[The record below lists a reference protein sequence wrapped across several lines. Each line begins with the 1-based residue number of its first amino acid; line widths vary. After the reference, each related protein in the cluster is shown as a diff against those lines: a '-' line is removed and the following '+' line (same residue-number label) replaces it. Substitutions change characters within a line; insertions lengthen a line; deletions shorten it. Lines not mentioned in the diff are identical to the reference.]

1 MTQAVSLDDG
11 DRDPTAWLISGSLI
25 TALVGV
31 PLFLLVPELD
41 TAVSRIFYDHDDGFI
56 GKAAAVEFLR
66 NGFKGLYI
74 FACVAAISGC
84 AYCLHTRQGIFGL
97 KAAHFLFMA
106 SCLAIGPGV
115 VTNLAFKDNWGRA
128 RPREIV
134 EFGGSKTFTAALVP
148 ANQCRKNCSFVCGEA
163 SSIFMIFF
171 AAGLMFQRRS
181 ALLIGTG
188 VVAGLASGLIRI
200 AQGGHFLS
208 DVVFAGIA
216 MALTVVAVHQ
226 AFRLFLESEK
236 AAVDLL

>member
-1 MTQAVSLDDG
+1 MTQAVLLDDA

-25 TALVGV
+25 AGLVGV

-41 TAVSRIFYDHDDGFI
+41 TAVSRMFYADEYGFI
-56 GKAAAVEFLR
+56 GRTTSIEFLR
-66 NGFKGLYI
+66 NVFKGLYI

-84 AYCLHTRQGIFGL
+84 AYCLHTRQGLFGL
-97 KAAHFLFMA
+97 QAAQFLFMA

-115 VTNLAFKDNWGRA
+115 VTNLAFKDHWGRA

-188 VVAGLASGLIRI
+188 LVAGFAAGLIRI

-208 DVVFAGIA
+208 DVAFAGIA
-216 MALTVVAVHQ
+216 MALTAAALHQ
-226 AFRLFLESEK
+226 AFRLFLQRQK
-236 AAVDLL
+236 AAADLL